1 MQTYATD
8 QLRNLVLVS
17 HSGAGKTTL
26 GEALLFATKAISRL
40 GKVEDGNTTADYEPE
55 AVKRGGSTQ
64 LAILP
69 CPWRDH
75 KLTVIDTPGYF
86 DFLGDALSALRV
98 ADAAVLVVAA
108 NAGVEVGTE
117 QMWRRVRDRGLP
129 CFIFVNKLDRDNTD
143 FFETL
148 STLTHALGK
157 ECVPLQVPL
166 GAAQDLHG
174 VAGLLAPSDQLP
186 AEAQEARE
194 RLVEAVAEN
203 DDELATKY
211 LEGEEITEE
220 ELTAGLRRAV
230 SAGQLVP
237 VLAGSATRS
246 VGVTDLLDVLV
257 DYAPSPAAQPPATAR
272 EANGA
277 EEELAPAG
285 DGPLAALVFKTT
297 ADQYVGRLSFIR
309 VYSGTLTSDS
319 EVSNSQKEQS
329 ERVGQLFVPQGK
341 EQNQVPHLV
350 AGEIGAVGRLAAT
363 STGDTLSQRD
373 RRLILDGVDFP
384 APLYAMAVSPKT
396 KSDTDKLTTALNRLV
411 EEDPSLLFTREA
423 DTGEALLV
431 GMGDSHL
438 ALAIQRAQRKLG
450 ANLLLQAP
458 RVPYKE
464 TLSAVARVEH
474 RYKQQSGG
482 HGHFAHV
489 VMRLEPLDRGVG
501 VEFTTEVVGG
511 SVPKDFIPAVEKG
524 VRRACAE
531 GVLAGYPVV
540 DIRAVL
546 CDGSFHAVDSATM
559 DFDIAGYYGLKKG
572 FLDGSPALVEPV
584 MLLRVNT
591 PDSYTGDIIGD
602 LNSKRG
608 RILGMIPQSDGS
620 TIVEGHVPLAEVQRY
635 ALDLRSV
642 TQGRATF
649 TAEFDHY
656 EAVPANL
663 VQRIIGGPKETARA

>member
-26 GEALLFATKAISRL
+26 GEALLFTTKAISRL

-75 KLTVIDTPGYF
+75 KLTIIDTPGYF
-86 DFLGDALSALRV
+86 DFLGDSLSALRV

-143 FFETL
+143 FFEAL
-148 STLTHALGK
+148 SNLTNALGK
-157 ECVPLQVPL
+157 ECVPIQVPL
-166 GAAQDLHG
+166 GAAQDLQG
-174 VAGLLAPSDQLP
+174 VVNLLAPSDDLP

-194 RLVEAVAEN
+194 RLLEAVAEN

-211 LEGEEITEE
+211 LEGEEITAE
-220 ELTAGLRRAV
+220 ELTDGLRRAV

-246 VGVTDLLDVLV
+246 VGITELMDVLV
-257 DYAPSPAAQPPATAR
+257 DYAPSPAARPPVAAR
-272 EANGA
+272 GADGA

-319 EVSNSQKEQS
+319 EASNSQKEQT

-350 AGEIGAVGRLAAT
+350 AGEIGAVGRLAVT

-373 RRLILDGVDFP
+373 HRLTLDGVDFP
-384 APLYAMAVSPKT
+384 APLYAMAVYPKA
-396 KSDTDKLTTALNRLV
+396 KADTDKLTTALNRLV
-411 EEDPSLLFTREA
+411 EEDPSLQFTREA

-431 GMGDSHL
+431 GIGDSHL

-474 RYKQQSGG
+474 RHKQQSGG

-501 VEFTTEVVGG
+501 VVFATEVVGG

-540 DIRAVL
+540 DIRAIL
-546 CDGSFHAVDSATM
+546 YDGSFHPVDSATM

-591 PDSYTGDIIGD
+591 PDTYTGDIIGD

-608 RILGMIPQSDGS
+608 RILGMVPQGDGS
-620 TIVEGHVPLAEVQRY
+620 TIVEGHVPRAEIQRY
-635 ALDLRSV
+635 ALDLRSL
-642 TQGRATF
+642 TQARATF

-656 EAVPANL
+656 EAVPAHM
-663 VQRIIGGPKETARA
+663 VQRIIGETKEAARA

>member
-1 MQTYATD
+1 MQTYSTD

-86 DFLGDALSALRV
+86 DFLGDALSGLRV

-129 CFIFVNKLDRDNTD
+129 CFIFVNKLDRENTD
-143 FFETL
+143 FLETL
-148 STLTHALGK
+148 STLTDALGK
-157 ECVPLQVPL
+157 ECVPLQVPV
-166 GAAQDLHG
+166 GAAQDLQG
-174 VAGLLAPSDQLP
+174 VVNLLAPSDDLP
-186 AEAQEARE
+186 AEAKEARE

-220 ELTAGLRRAV
+220 ELTAGLRRAI
-230 SAGQLVP
+230 SAGQVVP

-257 DYAPSPAAQPPATAR
+257 DYAPSPAAQPPAPAR
-272 EANGA
+272 GANGA

-319 EVSNSQKEQS
+319 EVANSQKEQS

-350 AGEIGAVGRLAAT
+350 AGEIGAVGRLAVT

-396 KSDTDKLTTALNRLV
+396 KADTDKLTTALNRLV

-450 ANLLLQAP
+450 ANLLLQTP

-464 TLSAVARVEH
+464 TLSAVSRVEH

-489 VMRLEPLDRGVG
+489 VMRLEPLDRGIG
-501 VEFTTEVVGG
+501 VEFATEVVGG

-546 CDGSFHAVDSATM
+546 YDGSFHPVDSATM

-608 RILGMIPQSDGS
+608 RILGMVPQSDGS
-620 TIVEGHVPLAEVQRY
+620 TVVEGHVPLAEIQRY
-635 ALDLRSV
+635 ALDLRSL

-656 EAVPANL
+656 EAVPAHL
-663 VQRIIGGPKETARA
+663 VQRIIGDTKETAKA

>member
-1 MQTYATD
+1 MQTYSTD
-8 QLRNLVLVS
+8 KLRNLVLVS

-26 GEALLFATKAISRL
+26 GESLLFATKAISRM

-75 KLTVIDTPGYF
+75 KLTLIDTPGYF

-117 QMWRRVRDRGLP
+117 QMWRRVRERGLP
-129 CFIFVNKLDRDNTD
+129 CFVFVNKLDRENTD

-148 STLTHALGK
+148 STLTDALGK
-157 ECVPLQVPL
+157 ECVPIQAPV
-166 GAAQDLHG
+166 GSAQDLQG
-174 VAGLLAPSDQLP
+174 VVSLLASSDDLS

-211 LEGEEITEE
+211 LEGEEITAE
-220 ELTAGLRRAV
+220 ELTAGLRRAI
-230 SAGQLVP
+230 SAGEVVP

-246 VGVTDLLDVLV
+246 VGLQELMDVLV
-257 DYAPSPAAQPPATAR
+257 DYAPSPSAQPPATAR
-272 EANGA
+272 GADGA
-277 EEELAPAG
+277 EEELPPAG

-319 EVSNSQKEQS
+319 EVSNSRKEQS
-329 ERVGQLFVPQGK
+329 ERIGQLFVPQGK

-350 AGEIGAVGRLAAT
+350 AGEIGAVGRLAVT

-373 RRLILDGVDFP
+373 RRLTLDGVDFP
-384 APLYAMAVSPKT
+384 SPLYAQAVYPKA
-396 KSDTDKLTTALNRLV
+396 KADTDKLTTALNRLV

-431 GMGDSHL
+431 GLGDSHL
-438 ALAIQRAQRKLG
+438 TLAVQRAQRKLG

-464 TLSAVARVEH
+464 TLSAVSRVEH

-489 VMRLEPLDRGVG
+489 LLRLEPLDRGEG
-501 VEFTTEVVGG
+501 VVFATEVVGG

-531 GVLAGYPVV
+531 GVLAGFPVV

-546 CDGSFHAVDSATM
+546 YDGSFHPVDSATM

-608 RILGMIPQSDGS
+608 RILGMVPQTEGT
-620 TIVEGHVPLAEVQRY
+620 TIVEGHVPLAEIQRY
-635 ALDLRSV
+635 ALDLRSL
-642 TQGRATF
+642 TQARATF

-656 EAVPANL
+656 EAVPAHL
-663 VQRIIGGPKETARA
+663 VQRIIGETKEAARA

>member
-1 MQTYATD
+1 MQTYSTD

-86 DFLGDALSALRV
+86 DFLGDALSGLRV

-129 CFIFVNKLDRDNTD
+129 CFIFVNKLDRENTD
-143 FFETL
+143 FLETL
-148 STLTHALGK
+148 STLTDALGK

-166 GAAQDLHG
+166 GAAQDLQG
-174 VAGLLAPSDQLP
+174 VVNLLAPSDDFP

-230 SAGQLVP
+230 SAGQVVP

-257 DYAPSPAAQPPATAR
+257 DYAPSPAAQSPAAAR
-272 EANGA
+272 GANGA
-277 EEELAPAG
+277 DEELAPAG

-350 AGEIGAVGRLAAT
+350 AGEIGAVGRLAVT

-396 KSDTDKLTTALNRLV
+396 KADTDKLTTALNRLV

-450 ANLLLQAP
+450 ANLLLQTP

-464 TLSAVARVEH
+464 TLSAVSRVEH

-489 VMRLEPLDRGVG
+489 VMRLEPLDRGIG
-501 VEFTTEVVGG
+501 VEFATEVVGG

-546 CDGSFHAVDSATM
+546 YDGSFHPVDSATM

-584 MLLRVNT
+584 MLLRVST

-608 RILGMIPQSDGS
+608 RILGMVPQSDGS
-620 TIVEGHVPLAEVQRY
+620 TVVEGHVPLAEIQRY
-635 ALDLRSV
+635 ALDLRSL

-656 EAVPANL
+656 EAVPAHL
-663 VQRIIGGPKETARA
+663 VQRIIGDPKETAKA

>member
-1 MQTYATD
+1 MQTYSTD
-8 QLRNLVLVS
+8 KLRNLVLVS

-26 GEALLFATKAISRL
+26 GESLLFATKAISRM

-86 DFLGDALSALRV
+86 DFLGDALSGLRV

-117 QMWRRVRDRGLP
+117 QMWRRVRERGLP
-129 CFIFVNKLDRDNTD
+129 CFIFVNKLDRENTD

-148 STLTHALGK
+148 STLTDALGK
-157 ECVPLQVPL
+157 ECVPIQAPV
-166 GAAQDLHG
+166 GSAQDLQS
-174 VAGLLAPSDQLP
+174 VASLLAPSDDLP
-186 AEAQEARE
+186 AEAQDARE
-194 RLVEAVAEN
+194 RLIEAVAEN

-211 LEGEEITEE
+211 LEGEEITAE
-220 ELTAGLRRAV
+220 ELRDGLRRAV
-230 SAGQLVP
+230 SAGEVVP

-246 VGVTDLLDVLV
+246 VGVQELLDVLV
-257 DYAPSPAAQPPATAR
+257 DYAPSPAARPSASAR
-272 EANGA
+272 GA
-277 EEELAPAG
+277 DGEEELASAG

-329 ERVGQLFVPQGK
+329 ERIGQLFVPQGK

-384 APLYAMAVSPKT
+384 SPLYAQAVFPKA
-396 KSDTDKLTTALNRLV
+396 KADTDKLTTALNRLV

-431 GMGDSHL
+431 GLGDSHL
-438 ALAIQRAQRKLG
+438 ALAVQRAQRKLG

-464 TLSAVARVEH
+464 TLSAVSRVEH

-489 VMRLEPLDRGVG
+489 LLRLEPLDRGEG
-501 VEFTTEVVGG
+501 VVFATEVVGG

-546 CDGSFHAVDSATM
+546 YDGSFHPVDSATM

-608 RILGMIPQSDGS
+608 RILGMVPQSEGN
-620 TIVEGHVPLAEVQRY
+620 TVVEGHVPLSEIQRY
-635 ALDLRSV
+635 ALDLRSL
-642 TQGRATF
+642 TQARATF

-656 EAVPANL
+656 EAVPAHL
-663 VQRIIGGPKETARA
+663 VQRIIGDTKEAARA

>member
-1 MQTYATD
+1 MQTYSTD
-8 QLRNLVLVS
+8 KLRNLVLVS

-26 GEALLFATKAISRL
+26 GESLLFATKAISRM

-117 QMWRRVRDRGLP
+117 QMWRRVRERGLP
-129 CFIFVNKLDRDNTD
+129 CFVFVNKLDRENTD

-148 STLTHALGK
+148 STLTDALGK
-157 ECVPLQVPL
+157 ECVPIQAPV
-166 GAAQDLHG
+166 GSAQDLQG
-174 VAGLLAPSDQLP
+174 VVSLLASPDDLP
-186 AEAQEARE
+186 AEAQDARE

-211 LEGEEITEE
+211 LEGEEITAE
-220 ELTAGLRRAV
+220 ELTAGLRRAI
-230 SAGQLVP
+230 SAGEVVP

-246 VGVTDLLDVLV
+246 VGVEELLDVLV
-257 DYAPSPAAQPPATAR
+257 DYAPSPAAQPPASAR
-272 EANGA
+272 DADGA
-277 EEELAPAG
+277 DEELAPVG

-350 AGEIGAVGRLAAT
+350 AGEIGAVGRLAVT

-384 APLYAMAVSPKT
+384 APLYAQAVYPKA
-396 KSDTDKLTTALNRLV
+396 KADTDKLTTALNRLV

-431 GMGDSHL
+431 GLGDSHL
-438 ALAIQRAQRKLG
+438 TLAVQRAQRKLG

-464 TLSAVARVEH
+464 TLSAVSRVEH

-489 VMRLEPLDRGVG
+489 LMRLEPLDRGEG
-501 VEFTTEVVGG
+501 VVFATEVVGG

-531 GVLAGYPVV
+531 GVLAGFPVV

-546 CDGSFHAVDSATM
+546 YDGSFHPVDSATM

-608 RILGMIPQSDGS
+608 RILGMVPQTEGT
-620 TIVEGHVPLAEVQRY
+620 TIVEGHVPLSEIQRY
-635 ALDLRSV
+635 ALDLRSL
-642 TQGRATF
+642 TQARATF

-656 EAVPANL
+656 EAVPAHL
-663 VQRIIGGPKETARA
+663 VQRIIGETKEAARA

>member
-75 KLTVIDTPGYF
+75 KLTFIDTPGYF

-98 ADAAVLVVAA
+98 ADTAVLVVAA

-129 CFIFVNKLDRDNTD
+129 CFIFVNKLDRENTD

-148 STLTHALGK
+148 SILTNALGK

-166 GAAQDLHG
+166 GAAQDLQG
-174 VAGLLAPSDQLP
+174 VANLLAPSGELP
-186 AEAQEARE
+186 EVAQEARE

-211 LEGEEITEE
+211 LEGEELTEE
-220 ELTAGLRRAV
+220 ELTDGLRRAV

-246 VGVTDLLDVLV
+246 VGVQELMDVLV
-257 DYAPSPAAQPPATAR
+257 DYAPSPATQPPVAAR
-272 EANGA
+272 GANGA
-277 EEELAPAG
+277 EEKLAPAG

-309 VYSGTLTSDS
+309 VYSGTLASDS
-319 EVSNSQKEQS
+319 EVSNSQKEQV

-341 EQNQVPHLV
+341 EQHQVPHLV

-373 RRLILDGVDFP
+373 RRLTLDGVDFP
-384 APLYAMAVSPKT
+384 SPPYAMAVYPKA
-396 KSDTDKLTTALNRLV
+396 KADTDKLTTALNRLV
-411 EEDPSLLFTREA
+411 EEDPSLQFTREA

-431 GMGDSHL
+431 GLGDSHL

-489 VMRLEPLDRGVG
+489 AMRLEPLDRGIG

-531 GVLAGYPVV
+531 GVLAGFPVV
-540 DIRAVL
+540 DIRAIL
-546 CDGSFHAVDSATM
+546 YDGSFHPVDSATL

-584 MLLRVNT
+584 MLLRVST

-608 RILGMIPQSDGS
+608 RILGMVPQSDGN
-620 TIVEGHVPLAEVQRY
+620 TIVEGHVPRAEIQRY
-635 ALDLRSV
+635 ALDLRSL
-642 TQGRATF
+642 TQARATF

-656 EAVPANL
+656 EAVPAHL
-663 VQRIIGGPKETARA
+663 VQRIIGETKEAARA

>member
-1 MQTYATD
+1 MQTYSTD
-8 QLRNLVLVS
+8 KLRNLVLVS

-26 GEALLFATKAISRL
+26 GESLLFATKAISRM

-75 KLTVIDTPGYF
+75 KLTLIDTPGYF

-117 QMWRRVRDRGLP
+117 QMWRRVRERGLP
-129 CFIFVNKLDRDNTD
+129 CFVFVNKLDRENTD

-148 STLTHALGK
+148 STLTDALGK
-157 ECVPLQVPL
+157 ECVPIQAPV
-166 GAAQDLHG
+166 GSAQDLQG
-174 VAGLLAPSDQLP
+174 VVSLLASPDDLP
-186 AEAQEARE
+186 AEAQDARE

-211 LEGEEITEE
+211 LEGEELTAE
-220 ELTAGLRRAV
+220 ELTAGLRRAI
-230 SAGQLVP
+230 SAGEVVP

-246 VGVTDLLDVLV
+246 VGVEELLDVLV
-257 DYAPSPAAQPPATAR
+257 DYAPSPAAQSPASAR
-272 EANGA
+272 GA
-277 EEELAPAG
+277 DGADEELAPVG

-350 AGEIGAVGRLAAT
+350 AGEIGAVGRLAVT

-373 RRLILDGVDFP
+373 HRLILDGVDFP
-384 APLYAMAVSPKT
+384 APLYAQAVYPKA
-396 KSDTDKLTTALNRLV
+396 KADTDKLTTALNRLV

-431 GMGDSHL
+431 GLGDSHL
-438 ALAIQRAQRKLG
+438 TLAIQRAQRKLG

-464 TLSAVARVEH
+464 TLSSVSRVEH

-489 VMRLEPLDRGVG
+489 LMRLEPLDRGEG
-501 VEFTTEVVGG
+501 VVFATEVVGG

-531 GVLAGYPVV
+531 GVLAGFPVV

-546 CDGSFHAVDSATM
+546 YDGSFHPVDSATM

-608 RILGMIPQSDGS
+608 RILGMVPQTEGT
-620 TIVEGHVPLAEVQRY
+620 TIVEGHVPLAEIQRY
-635 ALDLRSV
+635 ALDLRSL
-642 TQGRATF
+642 TQARATF

-656 EAVPANL
+656 EAVPAHL
-663 VQRIIGGPKETARA
+663 VQRIIGETKEAARA

>member
-1 MQTYATD
+1 MQTYTTD

-26 GEALLFATKAISRL
+26 GESLLFATKAISRM

-64 LAILP
+64 LAVLP

-86 DFLGDALSALRV
+86 DFLGDALSGLRV

-117 QMWRRVRDRGLP
+117 QMWRRVRERGLP
-129 CFIFVNKLDRDNTD
+129 CFIFVNKLDRENTD
-143 FFETL
+143 FFETV
-148 STLTHALGK
+148 STLTDALGK
-157 ECVPLQVPL
+157 ECVPIQAPV
-166 GAAQDLHG
+166 GSAQDLGG
-174 VAGLLAPSDQLP
+174 VVNLMAPSDDLP
-186 AEAQEARE
+186 AEAADARE
-194 RLVEAVAEN
+194 RLVEAIAEN

-211 LEGEEITEE
+211 LEGEEITAE
-220 ELTAGLRRAV
+220 ELTDGLRRAV

-237 VLAGSATRS
+237 VVAGSATRS
-246 VGVTDLLDVLV
+246 VGVQELLDVLV
-257 DYAPSPAAQPPATAR
+257 DYAPSPAAQPPAAAR
-272 EANGA
+272 GADGA

-350 AGEIGAVGRLAAT
+350 AGEIGAVGRLAVT

-373 RRLILDGVDFP
+373 RRLTLDGVDFP
-384 APLYAMAVSPKT
+384 SPLYAQAVLPKA
-396 KSDTDKLTTALNRLV
+396 KADTDKLTTALNRLV

-431 GMGDSHL
+431 GLGDSHL

-464 TLSAVARVEH
+464 TLSAVSRVEH

-489 VMRLEPLDRGVG
+489 VMRLEPLDRGIG
-501 VEFTTEVVGG
+501 VEFATEVVGG

-546 CDGSFHAVDSATM
+546 YDGSFHPVDSATM

-584 MLLRVNT
+584 MLLRVST

-608 RILGMIPQSDGS
+608 RILGMVPQSEGN
-620 TIVEGHVPLAEVQRY
+620 TIVEGHVPLAEIQRY
-635 ALDLRSV
+635 ALDLRSL
-642 TQGRATF
+642 TQARATF

-656 EAVPANL
+656 EAVPAHL
-663 VQRIIGGPKETARA
+663 VQRIIGETKEAARA

>member
-1 MQTYATD
+1 MQTYSTD

-129 CFIFVNKLDRDNTD
+129 CFVFVNKLDRENTD

-148 STLTHALGK
+148 STLTDALGK

-166 GAAQDLHG
+166 GAAQGLQG
-174 VAGLLAPSDQLP
+174 VASLLAPSDDLP

-211 LEGEEITEE
+211 LEGEEITSE

-230 SAGQLVP
+230 SAGQVVP

-246 VGVTDLLDVLV
+246 VGVTELLDVLI
-257 DYAPSPAAQPPATAR
+257 DYAPSPAAQPPASAR
-272 EANGA
+272 GANGA

-319 EVSNSQKEQS
+319 EVANSQKEQS
-329 ERVGQLFVPQGK
+329 ERIGQLFVPQGK

-396 KSDTDKLTTALNRLV
+396 KADTDKLTTALNRLV

-450 ANLLLQAP
+450 ANLLLQTP

-464 TLSAVARVEH
+464 TLSAVSRVEH

-489 VMRLEPLDRGVG
+489 LMRLEPLDRGIG
-501 VEFTTEVVGG
+501 VEFATEVVGG

-546 CDGSFHAVDSATM
+546 YDGSFHPVDSATM

-584 MLLRVNT
+584 MLLRVST

-608 RILGMIPQSDGS
+608 RILGMVPQSDGS
-620 TIVEGHVPLAEVQRY
+620 TVVEGHVPLAEIQRY
-635 ALDLRSV
+635 ALDLRSL

-656 EAVPANL
+656 EAVPAHL
-663 VQRIIGGPKETARA
+663 VQRIIGDPKETARA